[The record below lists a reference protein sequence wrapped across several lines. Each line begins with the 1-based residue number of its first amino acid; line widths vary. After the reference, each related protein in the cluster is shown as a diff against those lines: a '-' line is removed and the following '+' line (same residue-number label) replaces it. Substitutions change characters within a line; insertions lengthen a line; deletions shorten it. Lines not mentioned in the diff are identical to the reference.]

1 MNQDEKLITTLTDEE
16 LMELTGGFIEASV
29 AKGAMVTLLYAIRP
43 NPKPIIDFIFKVLKK

>member
-1 MNQDEKLITTLTDEE
+1 MKQNEKLIMALTDEE
-16 LMELTGGFIEASV
+16 LMELTGGFIESAV